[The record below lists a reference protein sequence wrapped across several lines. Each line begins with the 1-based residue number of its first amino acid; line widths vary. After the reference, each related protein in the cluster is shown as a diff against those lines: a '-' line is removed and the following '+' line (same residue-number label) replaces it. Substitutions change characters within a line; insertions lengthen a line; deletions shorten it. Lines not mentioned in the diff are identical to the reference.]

1 MGFEPTTP
9 TLARLCSTPELR
21 PHPEA
26 RSRPENGGVQ
36 GVLCGNPSVLHT
48 LTASPQIQGCSAAMS
63 DNVNHGSQDAS
74 EQIAQLREQVQS
86 LMNDRVAPV
95 ISQAADTAQQYASQ
109 ARDIYQDQS
118 EALSERVRESPIVA
132 ILVATGVGY
141 IIGRI
146 AR

>member
-1 MGFEPTTP
+1 
-9 TLARLCSTPELR
+9 
-21 PHPEA
+21 
-26 RSRPENGGVQ
+26 
-36 GVLCGNPSVLHT
+36 
-48 LTASPQIQGCSAAMS
+48 MS

>member
-1 MGFEPTTP
+1 
-9 TLARLCSTPELR
+9 
-21 PHPEA
+21 
-26 RSRPENGGVQ
+26 
-36 GVLCGNPSVLHT
+36 
-48 LTASPQIQGCSAAMS
+48 MS

-95 ISQAADTAQQYASQ
+95 ISQAADTAQHYASQ